1 MCTCQIPEG
10 AKDIKIGTLIGL
22 TVEAD
27 EDWKEIELPDTT
39 KSLEAPEPEASAS
52 EQPSSASVTME
63 IPPGQ

>member
-1 MCTCQIPEG
+1 MYTHQIPEG
-10 AKDIKIGTLIGL
+10 AKDIKIGTLIAL

-39 KSLEAPEPEASAS
+39 KSPKTSS
-52 EQPSSASVTME
+52 VSTEQPPSTPVTME